1 MVHSAAIKKNLIATK
16 IEQINNELEKT
27 EDGLPPI
34 SISVGIV
41 NGKDAKDK
49 EDLFEK
55 TDAAMYRSKK
65 SGKRTYT
72 FND

>member
-1 MVHSAAIKKNLIATK
+1 MVHSAGIKKNLIATK
-16 IEQINNELEKT
+16 IDQINKELEKT
-27 EDGLPPI
+27 EEGLPPI

-41 NGKDAKDK
+41 NGRDAKDK

-55 TDAAMYRSKK
+55 TDDAMYRSKK
-65 SGKRTYT
+65 SGKHTYT